1 MENMLK
7 ESTWCQN
14 TMKKN
19 FNTPLIITDEDEE
32 NFNKAVKCHIC
43 DNKYVE
49 QDIRARDHWH
59 ITGLYR
65 GYTHQGC
72 NDNYFK
78 LKAEEI
84 KIPIIFHN
92 LRGHDS
98 HFIM

>member
-32 NFNKAVKCHIC
+32 HFNKAVKCHIC

-49 QDIRARDHWH
+49 QDIRARDH
-59 ITGLYR
+59 
-65 GYTHQGC
+65 
-72 NDNYFK
+72 
-78 LKAEEI
+78 
-84 KIPIIFHN
+84 
-92 LRGHDS
+92 
-98 HFIM
+98 